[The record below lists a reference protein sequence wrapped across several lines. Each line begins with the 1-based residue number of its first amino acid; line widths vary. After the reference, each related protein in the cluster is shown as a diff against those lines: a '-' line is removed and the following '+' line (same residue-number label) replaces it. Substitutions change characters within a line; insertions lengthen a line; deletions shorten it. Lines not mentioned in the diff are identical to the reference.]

1 MIIKIKMTDNKDEG
15 LDKMS
20 DDEGQGTLDFD
31 SSHNKGFCERIK
43 PFFTCS
49 KELPCKNCFTFI
61 RD

>member
-1 MIIKIKMTDNKDEG
+1 MTDNKDEG
-15 LDKMS
+15 LDKLS

-31 SSHNKGFCERIK
+31 SSYNKGFCARIK

-49 KELPCKNCFTFI
+49 KELPCKSCITVI